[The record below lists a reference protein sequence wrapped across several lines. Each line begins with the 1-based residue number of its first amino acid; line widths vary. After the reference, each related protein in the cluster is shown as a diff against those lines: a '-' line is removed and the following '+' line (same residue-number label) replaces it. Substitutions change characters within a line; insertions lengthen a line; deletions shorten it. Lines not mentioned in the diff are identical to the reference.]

1 MRRAGHRAGRGFGLL
16 EVAFAVM
23 IVSIA
28 LLGLNAAVSGAI
40 DTAGDSIN
48 RRAAREQCRAK
59 LEEIL
64 AGTLAP
70 EGAGE
75 VDGYLGFNWTSRTEE
90 LMVGVP
96 DQNPTEKVKV
106 VIVELTFP
114 TSGRG
119 GDEDAGGES
128 TDKITLASVLPEPP
142 QAAQQAQ
149 PQ

>member
-1 MRRAGHRAGRGFGLL
+1 MRARGFGLL

-23 IVSIA
+23 IVSVA
-28 LLGLNAAVSGAI
+28 LLGLNAAVSGGI

-64 AGTLAP
+64 AGTLPP
-70 EGAGE
+70 EGGGE
-75 VDGYLGFNWTSRTEE
+75 LEDYTGFSWTSRTEE
-90 LMVGVP
+90 LMIGVP
-96 DQNPTEKVKV
+96 DQTQTEKVRI

-114 TSGRG
+114 TSGRETAG
-119 GDEDAGGES
+119 EDDAAAGES
-128 TDKITLASVLPEPP
+128 GDKITLASVLPEPVQP
-142 QAAQQAQ
+142 AQQ